1 MRKMCFNCVSF
12 VESLLIILLDNHD
25 AMLMIDVDAAA
36 ASELCCVDV
45 LIVLLH
51 PSSHHQPWTKVLQN
65 ISRNDLQLYD
75 IINKQTII
83 VIKVID
89 IFSITCLLKLIYVH

>member
-25 AMLMIDVDAAA
+25 AVLMIDADTAA
-36 ASELCCVDV
+36 ASELWCVNV
-45 LIVLLH
+45 VIVLLH
-51 PSSHHQPWTKVLQN
+51 PSPHHQPWTKVLQN

-89 IFSITCLLKLIYVH
+89 IF